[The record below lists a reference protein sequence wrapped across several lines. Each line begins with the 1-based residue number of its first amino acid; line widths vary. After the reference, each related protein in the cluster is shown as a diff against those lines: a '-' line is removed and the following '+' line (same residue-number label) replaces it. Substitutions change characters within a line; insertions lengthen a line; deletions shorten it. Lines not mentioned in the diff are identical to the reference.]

1 MFLPNIPTPDEVL
14 DKGFRRAK
22 KAAAKVRTSKIHR
35 QKKSKRIEEV
45 RVQTACQV
53 IRETFEDILEKT
65 PHIEEL
71 SMFYQDYIDVAV
83 GVDDS
88 KKSLGALNWAN
99 GVLEK
104 LQNQYTHRIRRSP
117 PEDAAQI
124 RRAAFGRIASVV
136 NRISEELDFLNFA
149 RQKLRNIP
157 TVDVEATT
165 AVIAGFPNVG
175 KSTLLRQITN
185 AEPEVADYPFT
196 TKGIQIGH
204 FELRW
209 QKYQII
215 DTPGLLDRPVQD
227 MNPIE
232 LNAMVALEHLADLI
246 LFIFDPSQTSGFHVE
261 NQINL
266 YWEIKKIF
274 KNIPILP
281 LSNKMDLVED
291 EENVKYIKEHIDID
305 EELLM
310 VAASEGTGISL
321 IVEKLQ
327 EFNRKIRAK

>member
-83 GVDDS
+83 GVDDL

-232 LNAMVALEHLADLI
+232 LNA
-246 LFIFDPSQTSGFHVE
+246 
-261 NQINL
+261 
-266 YWEIKKIF
+266 W
-274 KNIPILP
+274 
-281 LSNKMDLVED
+281 
-291 EENVKYIKEHIDID
+291 
-305 EELLM
+305 
-310 VAASEGTGISL
+310 
-321 IVEKLQ
+321 
-327 EFNRKIRAK
+327 

>member
-1 MFLPNIPTPDEVL
+1 MKCSIRISTCE
-14 DKGFRRAK
+14 KGRSQGSHIK
-22 KAAAKVRTSKIHR
+22 DSPSE
-35 QKKSKRIEEV
+35 KSKRIEEV

-83 GVDDS
+83 GVDDL

-185 AEPEVADYPFT
+185 AEPEVADYP
-196 TKGIQIGH
+196 
-204 FELRW
+204 
-209 QKYQII
+209 
-215 DTPGLLDRPVQD
+215 
-227 MNPIE
+227 
-232 LNAMVALEHLADLI
+232 
-246 LFIFDPSQTSGFHVE
+246 
-261 NQINL
+261 
-266 YWEIKKIF
+266 
-274 KNIPILP
+274 LP
-281 LSNKMDLVED
+281 LKVFKLDISSYVGRN
-291 EENVKYIKEHIDID
+291 IK
-305 EELLM
+305 L
-310 VAASEGTGISL
+310 
-321 IVEKLQ
+321 
-327 EFNRKIRAK
+327 